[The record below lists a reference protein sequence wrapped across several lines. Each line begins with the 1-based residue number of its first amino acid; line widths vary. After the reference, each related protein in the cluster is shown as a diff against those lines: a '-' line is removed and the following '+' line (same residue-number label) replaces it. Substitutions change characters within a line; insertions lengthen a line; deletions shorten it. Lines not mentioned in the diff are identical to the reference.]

1 MRSPVPS
8 TSLLVLPPG
17 GVGCRGRAP
26 RQLHSRQQRE
36 GAGSRDRG
44 RECQPLAEGEE
55 RNFLPELSVKV
66 KIISSVMKV
75 KMVEAAF

>member
-8 TSLLVLPPG
+8 PSVLVLPPG

-26 RQLHSRQQRE
+26 RQLHSRRQRE
-36 GAGSRDRG
+36 GAGRDG
-44 RECQPLAEGEE
+44 ERECQPLAEGEE
-55 RNFLPELSVKV
+55 RKFLPELSMKV
-66 KIISSVMKV
+66 TIISSVMKV